1 MYILDVHGPAKDEVR
16 SLKDSSVRPAL
27 LRGESEEV
35 LKNSRTEQSDS
46 LNYRIQHT
54 SPMKDTITVTILVT
68 CKAGCYNLLNNNIL
82 K

>member
-16 SLKDSSVRPAL
+16 SLKDSKDHHYLV
-27 LRGESEEV
+27 ESQRKV
-35 LKNSRTEQSDS
+35 LKNSRTEQWDS

-54 SPMKDTITVTILVT
+54 SPMKDTITVT
-68 CKAGCYNLLNNNIL
+68 CKAGCYNLLNNNIS